1 MEVGQHVKSLPH
13 TIPTHK
19 YTNKLCEQCDERCD
33 EQCLYHLYES
43 KLIPTT
49 TWKAVEG
56 STSKKSALSTDVL
69 RAAPVFQVVQ
79 EY

>member
-1 MEVGQHVKSLPH
+1 MEVGQHVPH